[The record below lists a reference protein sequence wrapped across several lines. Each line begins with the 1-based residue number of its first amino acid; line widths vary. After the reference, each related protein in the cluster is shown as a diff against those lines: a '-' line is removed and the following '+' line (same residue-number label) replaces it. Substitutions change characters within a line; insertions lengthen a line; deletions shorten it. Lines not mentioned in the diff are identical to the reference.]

1 MDSAKPRSGF
11 SKTPGFGSETLLY
24 YVTKNYSKSECA
36 LAHLVG
42 RVQLLSHK
50 NLNPN
55 SVLNS
60 FLLPYN

>member
-24 YVTKNYSKSECA
+24 SVRKKYSKSECA
-36 LAHLVG
+36 LAHLVV

-50 NLNPN
+50 NLNPDP
-55 SVLNS
+55 
-60 FLLPYN
+60 FLLPYI